1 MEKILSFLNR
11 VGKGLLA
18 LLPIIILIWIFRF
31 VYGIFE
37 GIFYYVFG
45 VTDNNIFMTII
56 IFIVSIAFLYY
67 MGRIL
72 ERNREFLL
80 LKATEIIIDKI
91 PVVKSVYSVIKEVVG
106 MFSKKKDDSY
116 LGVAY
121 VPFGNSKIIGFITK
135 KEGDEL
141 AIFIPTTPNPT
152 TGLLVYIKE
161 SEVEITDMEVSEG
174 FKKIMSLG
182 IK

>member
-1 MEKILSFLNR
+1 MSLFNR

-31 VYGIFE
+31 VYNIFE
-37 GIFYYVFG
+37 GMFFYVFG
-45 VTDNNIFMTII
+45 VTDNNIFMTVV
-56 IFIVSIAFLYY
+56 IFLISILFLYNI
-67 MGRIL
+67 GRVL
-72 ERNREFLL
+72 ERNREFIL
-80 LKATEIIIDKI
+80 LKITELLIDKI
-91 PVVKSVYSVIKEVVG
+91 PIVKSVYSVIKEIVG

-121 VPFGNSKIIGFITK
+121 VPFGKSKIIGFITK
-135 KEGDEL
+135 KEGDEY

-152 TGLLVYIKE
+152 TGLLVYMKQIDV
-161 SEVEITDMEVSEG
+161 EVTDMEVSDG